1 MIRKQGAKQD
11 QKEEAGLKG
20 ASQARGSFSKGK
32 ERQVSKNI
40 IRDGDGTALHT
51 SYTAL
56 TVYTM

>member
-32 ERQVSKNI
+32 ERQVRQSN
-40 IRDGDGTALHT
+40 
-51 SYTAL
+51 
-56 TVYTM
+56 